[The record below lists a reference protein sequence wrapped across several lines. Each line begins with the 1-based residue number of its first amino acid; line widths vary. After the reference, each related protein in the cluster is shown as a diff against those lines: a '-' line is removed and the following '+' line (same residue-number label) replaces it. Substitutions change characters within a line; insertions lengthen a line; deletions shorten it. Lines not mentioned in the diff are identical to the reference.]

1 MGHGAAAALPVVSGT
16 GVLTDNG
23 IPKVDVQK
31 MPLLSPYQLGPFKLS
46 HRYGSFLF
54 TSVRMLRNLFHVVE
68 VQLILRGWEA

>member
-23 IPKVDVQK
+23 IPKV
-31 MPLLSPYQLGPFKLS
+31 GPFKLS